1 MLERATQLVRT
12 LQRPSV
18 AAAVLGRSGGYAIL
32 IFQCCGIASL
42 FLFYLLVSVPRCIL
56 LYTCRKTLRMLPKLM
71 ELCKIMGRRES
82 VGSQLRHCDPTSSL
96 ALLRFSAQDSPSK

>member
-18 AAAVLGRSGGYAIL
+18 AAAVLGRSGG
-32 IFQCCGIASL
+32 
-42 FLFYLLVSVPRCIL
+42 
-56 LYTCRKTLRMLPKLM
+56 
-71 ELCKIMGRRES
+71 ES

-96 ALLRFSAQDSPSK
+96 ALLRFSAQDSTAT